1 MRVKKTLSVDT
12 DFLDKAETL
21 RSLLRY
27 PDVSSLVEQ
36 LIREEWER
44 RQGPLRLSDGPPPTA
59 PAAPETAV
67 NYKKPLPTAGA
78 TAGATA
84 GPPAHLKHHAK
95 DFGKMKE
102 RLDQSKGRK
111 AKT

>member
-12 DFLDKAETL
+12 DFLEKAEKL

-44 RQGPLRLSDGPPPTA
+44 RHGPLKLGEHSPAVTHHPTA
-59 PAAPETAV
+59 PHKV
-67 NYKKPLPTAGA
+67 SYKKSS
-78 TAGATA
+78 
-84 GPPAHLKHHAK
+84 
-95 DFGKMKE
+95 
-102 RLDQSKGRK
+102 SKPGRK
-111 AKT
+111 VV

>member
-12 DFLDKAETL
+12 DFLEKAERL

-44 RQGPLRLSDGPPPTA
+44 RIRLAASFISTGLVEQLIREEWERRHGP
-59 PAAPETAV
+59 
-67 NYKKPLPTAGA
+67 
-78 TAGATA
+78 
-84 GPPAHLKHHAK
+84 
-95 DFGKMKE
+95 MK
-102 RLDQSKGRK
+102 LTLGL
-111 AKT
+111 